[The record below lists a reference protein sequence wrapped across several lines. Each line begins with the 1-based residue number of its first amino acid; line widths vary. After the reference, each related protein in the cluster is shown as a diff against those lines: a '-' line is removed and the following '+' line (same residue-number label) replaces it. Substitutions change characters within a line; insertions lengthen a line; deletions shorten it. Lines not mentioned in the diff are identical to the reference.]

1 MSKEHNTDVGH
12 PFYADGSE
20 DACRWCSQPQ
30 SAHPPGE
37 IATRAGFQLRLMRR
51 LVALD
56 LNVADDVVQELM
68 AQDREI
74 ASLRAEVRELRAE
87 VMCCAVPDDAT
98 ESEPQASRERELCEI
113 LDRAGTVSDYA
124 LDALA
129 ARLKMMRNQTPHE
142 PYAMPESD
150 DELRTRI
157 RDTIIVALWRR
168 GSHP

>member
-12 PFYADGSE
+12 PFYADGS
-20 DACRWCSQPQ
+20 APLCRWCSQPQ

-37 IATRAGFQLRLMRR
+37 IATRSGFHLRLLRR
-51 LVALD
+51 LLSLD
-56 LNVADDVVQELM
+56 LNIADDVVQELM

-74 ASLRAEVRELRAE
+74 ASLQAQARELRAE
-87 VMCCAVPDDAT
+87 HTECAKTQV
-98 ESEPQASRERELCEI
+98 SREDELFAI
-113 LDRAGTVSDYA
+113 WSRSKTATGTT